1 MAKPNNSM
9 KTIQTPDGTDHEIV
23 PEKLGSGSYYA
34 DLDTLSADGKILSVT
49 PITASSF
56 TIQGQSVGLYRTT
69 QTTTLFGKNSSDLLI
84 SNVYTNSIIK
94 ISRIESGTTYWTL
107 YGDDYVTALV
117 EGTTT
122 SSSSTMFTTSADTQT
137 IKNAYLKNASVSGDT
152 VTITKQD
159 NSTVTFTVGGGGGG
173 GSVSIDNTSITENS
187 SNQIQTVGVIDQ
199 KTGNANKQ
207 WTGTLQEYNALGT
220 HDANTFYNITD
231 DTASGRILVKDITIS
246 TSTTFYNIEGLDI
259 LADGGR
265 YDIEITSPIV
275 SGSNTNFWFR
285 LNNKSGGADYVHSY
299 WFHQGGLNAGS
310 QSLGSSAYIGTIAGD
325 VCWTNGYI
333 ILGKANSVP
342 YWEWTNIGYNTSL
355 FYEKFYGYTITSS
368 NITSLQLISSNVT
381 LNGMHIK
388 IYKRS
393 SV

>member
-23 PEKLGSGSYYA
+23 PEKVGSGSYYA

-69 QTTTLFGKNSSDLLI
+69 QTTTLNGKNSSDLLI
-84 SNVYTNSIIK
+84 SNVYANSIIK

-122 SSSSTMFTTSADTQT
+122 SSTSTMFTTSADTQA

-152 VTITKQD
+152 LTITKQD
-159 NSTVTFTVGGGGGG
+159 NTTVTFTGG

-207 WTGTLQEYNALGT
+207 WTGTLAQYNALGT
-220 HDANTFYNITD
+220 HDANTFYITTD
-231 DTASGRILVKDITIS
+231 GGVYKGDTLIAGGRILVKDITIS
-246 TSTTFYNIEGLDI
+246 TSVTSYSIDGLDI
-259 LADGGR
+259 IADGGR
-265 YDIEITSPIV
+265 YDIEITSPVV
-275 SGSNTNFWFR
+275 SGANANFWFR
-285 LNNKSGGADYVHSY
+285 INNKSGGTDYVHSY
-299 WFHQGGLNAGS
+299 WYHQGGLNSGS
-310 QSLGSSAYIGTIAGD
+310 QSTGSSAYIGTIAGD

-333 ILGKANSVP
+333 ILEKANSVP
-342 YWEWTNIGYNTSL
+342 YWAWTNI
-355 FYEKFYGYTITSS
+355 
-368 NITSLQLISSNVT
+368 
-381 LNGMHIK
+381 
-388 IYKRS
+388 
-393 SV
+393 